1 MGTAETMM
9 SKDSS
14 PDLDAWAQATSDVTP
29 LKGNGKVQR
38 KPSAKPATAP
48 VAPPSAPVV
57 RSGAPTAPVA
67 RSRAATALDA
77 LAREHAALV
86 EQHAA
91 LRAEHASAHAAL
103 AALRIEVE
111 HLESAREALRRER
124 DALQFARGGLERER
138 DALQAKPEVSEV
150 TPRALSGDWLT
161 DVQRVSVLER
171 LVRLHPKA
179 CARALTCDLQ
189 GASARALDAHI
200 AVACRPCAQ
209 RLADDAIVVDDVP
222 SARCEVCGGS
232 DTQRAF
238 RDFVAAC
245 GLADVDRVIVLGG
258 SPTYRAEVQ
267 RLVDGAHAAPKFTF
281 VGEGNKP
288 GAKKALASARHKDL
302 LVLWTNTM
310 IDHTTTAAFN
320 KAKVRRV
327 IVTKR
332 GIGSMFAQVTE
343 ALTSGEPL
351 A

>member
-1 MGTAETMM
+1 MGTAEAMM
-9 SKDSS
+9 SKDAN

-57 RSGAPTAPVA
+57 PPKAATAPVA
-67 RSRAATALDA
+67 RSSAPTALEV
-77 LAREHAALV
+77 LGREHAALV

-124 DALQFARGGLERER
+124 DALEFARGDLERER

-150 TPRALSGDWLT
+150 TSRALSGDWLT

-189 GASARALDAHI
+189 GASARALDAQDKVI
-200 AVACRPCAQ
+200 RRCCRRAQ
-209 RLADDAIVVDDVP
+209 AATDV
-222 SARCEVCGGS
+222 
-232 DTQRAF
+232 Q
-238 RDFVAAC
+238 
-245 GLADVDRVIVLGG
+245 
-258 SPTYRAEVQ
+258 
-267 RLVDGAHAAPKFTF
+267 H
-281 VGEGNKP
+281 
-288 GAKKALASARHKDL
+288 
-302 LVLWTNTM
+302 
-310 IDHTTTAAFN
+310 
-320 KAKVRRV
+320 
-327 IVTKR
+327 
-332 GIGSMFAQVTE
+332 
-343 ALTSGEPL
+343 
-351 A
+351 